1 MRFFSIIARRVFYAL
16 ALLLAVIIFNFILLS
31 MVPGDIAE
39 TIAGESGGAS
49 AEVMAEIRA
58 SYGLDQ
64 PFHVQLFTYVSKVL
78 QGDLGKSYYF
88 NIPVTDLILERVG
101 PTLLLVVTALI
112 LAIFVGTLF
121 GVIAAQRPNG
131 IFSHF
136 VTVLALIG
144 FSAPVFGPHSCSLF
158 CSSLPGSCCR
168 YPA

>member
-1 MRFFSIIARRVFYAL
+1 MRFFSIMARRVFYAL

-78 QGDLGKSYYF
+78 QGDGQVLLL
-88 NIPVTDLILERVG
+88 NIPVNDLILERV
-101 PTLLLVVTALI
+101 AR
-112 LAIFVGTLF
+112 LF
-121 GVIAAQRPNG
+121 W
-131 IFSHF
+131 S
-136 VTVLALIG
+136 
-144 FSAPVFGPHSCSLF
+144 
-158 CSSLPGSCCR
+158 
-168 YPA
+168 